1 MRCCRLPTPVLL
13 SVAALALAC
22 GGDLE
27 PSGEPTAEPP
37 RRVFL
42 ITVDTLR
49 ADHLGWHGY
58 PRDTSPRLDE
68 WVQRGTVFERAIV
81 QWPKTGP
88 SFASMF
94 TSLYP
99 HTTGLTNRAV
109 QTIPDDYLALPA
121 WFQDR
126 GFTTAAVIANPV
138 LSREL
143 GWGRGFDRYEQ
154 TWGDQ
159 TTLDA
164 LDELPVEQRTMAFR
178 RHVWADRV
186 NELALPLLAS
196 LASEERLFV
205 WLHYTDPHAPYLL
218 QPGTG
223 NPFLDD
229 EHYTG
234 DEVVDLTGAEGRA
247 LGDQRELRYY
257 VAQYD
262 ANVLVTDR
270 AIGAILDEVA
280 ALGMEDGSLFVMTS
294 DHGEELAE
302 HGVPFEHGPVPYNS
316 SVHVPLAIV
325 GEPWAGAGARVA
337 QPVELIGLFPTLV
350 ELLGEPMP
358 EGFEGRSWAP
368 LLAGRTGA
376 EEDTDPVAFADAG
389 AYRRHLRSIQDEEWQ
404 LVLRPPTKERQKPLV
419 ELYHLPSDPLQL
431 QDVADEAPDVRDRL
445 ARQLSRWIRESPQNV
460 APHTEAARKALE
472 AMGYLD

>member
-1 MRCCRLPTPVLL
+1 MRRSALLAVLL
-13 SVAALALAC
+13 LLLGC
-22 GGDLE
+22 GAGPQPSSE
-27 PSGEPTAEPP
+27 PAAEPP

-68 WVQRGTVFERAIV
+68 WVERGVVFERAII

-99 HTTGLTNRAV
+99 HTTGLINRAA

-121 WFQDR
+121 WFQER
-126 GFTTAAVIANPV
+126 GFTTAAVISNPV

-154 TWGDQ
+154 TWVDQ
-159 TTLDA
+159 ATLDA
-164 LDELPVEQRTMAFR
+164 VDELPVEQRPMAFR

-186 NELALPLLAS
+186 NELAKPLLAS

-229 EHYTG
+229 EHYTS
-234 DEVVDLTGAEGRA
+234 DEIVDLTGAEGRA

-262 ANVLVTDR
+262 ANVRVTDR
-270 AIGAILDEVA
+270 AIGAILDEIA

-316 SVHVPLAIV
+316 SVHVPLAVV
-325 GEPWAGAGARVA
+325 GEPWVDAGARVA

-368 LLAGRTGA
+368 LLAGWTAA
-376 EEDTDPVAFADAG
+376 EEDADPVAFADAG
-389 AYRRHLRSIQDEEWQ
+389 AYQRHLRSIQDQEWQ
-404 LVLRPPTKERQKPLV
+404 LVLRPPTREREKPLI
-419 ELYHLPSDPLQL
+419 EIYHLPSDPLQL
-431 QDVADEAPDVRDRL
+431 EDVASEFPDVKDRL
-445 ARQLSRWIRESPQNV
+445 GRQLSRWIRDSPEKV
-460 APHTEAARKALE
+460 SPHTEAARKALE
-472 AMGYLD
+472 AMGYLE